1 MRRWLAI
8 AVGSVVLAAGMAAP
22 AAAQDGTPEAEFV
35 HWPAYSNE
43 ILPTLGYP
51 ELRLRETGSGLEGLP
66 DAIAAG
72 RYLVTVEAPADSP
85 AYVDVVRVPAGLAQ
99 AEAEEQLLAAARDD
113 APAPGWVF
121 GGGSYTFPGQ
131 SISFAVELQPG
142 DWHVA
147 ATRESVPPAGGEV
160 TEWATLHPVRVTA
173 AAATPGAATPP
184 APPAAVALEMRAG
197 GYGGLDAPIPAGPRV
212 WQLTNAGGGPHHLL
226 LYRTPRPV
234 TPADVEAWFAS
245 LMAGT
250 PPAEV
255 AGFNEIAQVGYAA
268 LLSPG
273 QTMWHEYDLEPGS
286 YVAMSFIADPGT
298 GMPAVLQ
305 GMVGNF
311 TVA

>member
-1 MRRWLAI
+1 MRHWLVI
-8 AVGSVVLAAGMAAP
+8 AVGSIVLAAGMAAP
-22 AAAQDGTPEAEFV
+22 AAAQEGTPAAEFV

-43 ILPTLGYP
+43 ILPTFGYP
-51 ELRLRETGSGLEGLP
+51 ELRLRETGSGLEGVP
-66 DAIAAG
+66 DEIAAG
-72 RYLVTVEAPADSP
+72 RYVVTVEAPVDSP
-85 AYVDVVRVPAGLAQ
+85 AYVDVVQVPSGLTQ
-99 AEAEEQLLAAARDD
+99 TEAEEQLLTAARDD

-121 GGGSYTFPGQ
+121 GGGSYALPGQ

-160 TEWATLHPVRVTA
+160 TEWATLHPLRVTA
-173 AAATPGAATPP
+173 AAAMPGAATP
-184 APPAAVALEMRAG
+184 ASTESVALEMQDG
-197 GYGGLDAPIPAGPRV
+197 GYGGLDAPIPAGPQV
-212 WQLTNAGGGPHHLL
+212 WQLGNTGSGPHHLL

-234 TPADVEAWFAS
+234 ASADVEAWFTS
-245 LMAGT
+245 LMSGT

-286 YVAMSFIADPGT
+286 YVVMSFIADPGT

-311 TVA
+311 TVE